1 MPSSEQWLTVQ
12 NDVWD
17 FDAESQSVGL
27 ELDQLQQRLEGLKRR
42 EAELR
47 FALRALRRAAARGE
61 MPVLGTTVELEVWAQ
76 LAVAEGLELTPEVLR
91 GIPQEGSFV
100 GAVLSAL
107 TREDP
112 ACEAWVR
119 NCLRGEVL
127 DSLKQLLGAERLRRR
142 PSRSARLSRAGSQP
156 GIGKTRSQ
164 EMPQLSVAA
173 FIGEPEEA
181 LPSPPSSP
189 KAARDGREV
198 ELAEP
203 ETWRQEWGRRNTD
216 FHLAG
221 RGPDIGSI
229 ARAVVQSLVQKADA
243 APPRLCRLAAALSGM
258 DKGQEVLGRLLL
270 TNWLAPALLNPGL
283 ALGLG
288 LAEICP
294 TGATEASRAMLTALA
309 KLLGAAVAGGDEE
322 KPLQTLLESLARRA
336 QVAADL
342 ETPRAGEA
350 DLPACVVLWSS
361 ELQALGSSLSEFAE
375 LQLSPELLRLVARRP
390 SGLGNSAVVCWLR
403 HASAPKRP
411 SVSPNPEAPCDALR
425 KSFEGPPSR
434 PRAVQGP
441 GNLQGALLLL
451 RQLLAEPR
459 RLFSRR
465 RDGPRGGP
473 ACAARKRGVIAAA
486 EDRAFGGGL
495 GAPLGAELLQLCGA
509 AGGRGGAGAVRLSP
523 GVAGEGPSAPGVPG
537 AQAAWPTPGG
547 APGRTALPR
556 GHPVPAPLCQGRL
569 DPALRAVPADALGGP
584 RISAGALCGGAPEH
598 ERAADKSQEER
609 SGLPSKELITLLV
622 EVICK
627 HCRLSQ
633 FFQDSSNR
641 QDDEAVPPQKL
652 LEGDERLLADCVAR
666 FVFHQLH
673 HRLFPTEPT
682 VDDMR
687 IRAQISRFSWLRPRH
702 LELPRQL
709 ADTEQAEQ
717 AVELLQTLHS
727 LRSPTEMLEVL
738 AQAFRITTQ
747 AACLKA
753 QLVAGGLCKTSQDN
767 AFGADEAVPLF
778 ILIIVRANPPMMASV
793 LSYAERFTTR
803 DQQRTEQGYALAQA
817 QAAVSFSASLRAQEL
832 SNLAPGEWEGHILD
846 DPEPAACTT
855 SASRIAGVALGSEG
869 WCQVMLVAAGPEV
882 TVAVG
887 WRRESCNLRPNTFCD
902 FTHWQMR
909 NVIAELKGL
918 ESLGQSAGE
927 PGPLAEDGRLQLA
940 APGARHS
947 LLGKPKGLGF
957 ACGTTPKQLLPQF
970 DAVSVDAEGL
980 PKVLFSSVALVAPF
994 LRRSFRPKPSPRE
1007 LVDPE
1012 LVASTEFFAV
1022 FPGNEPAVEASLCAC
1037 VPLPKMQQS
1046 LDALQAIL
1054 GAKTPSESEWGPPRI
1069 GSLGIALLRCRVP
1082 ETLEG
1087 QVLQP
1092 VASARRGQR
1101 LRVLSSAFG
1110 LLKASIFLGAETTA
1124 MVAAVDEASG
1134 LLLLDTRSLPGAEGA
1149 VALEAGQP
1157 CALLAPPL
1165 RAEEQAV
1172 GGGGSRWALCPAVP
1186 VRGVLR
1192 AVQGSFASSCLPQSL
1207 QAGALRP
1214 GEIPRCERRRIP
1226 SSF

>member
-61 MPVLGTTVELEVWAQ
+61 MPVLGTTVELEALGRAEASAWAQVFAQRPAKAAAAREGHCAEVWAQ

-569 DPALRAVPADALGGP
+569 DTALRAMPADALGGP
-584 RISAGALCGGAPEH
+584 RISAGALRGGAPEH
-598 ERAADKSQEER
+598 ERAANKSQAPQR
-609 SGLPSKELITLLV
+609 SLWRVRTGGALRLTIQGPSGAPKLLPLPSL
-622 EVICK
+622 
-627 HCRLSQ
+627 
-633 FFQDSSNR
+633 
-641 QDDEAVPPQKL
+641 
-652 LEGDERLLADCVAR
+652 
-666 FVFHQLH
+666 
-673 HRLFPTEPT
+673 
-682 VDDMR
+682 
-687 IRAQISRFSWLRPRH
+687 
-702 LELPRQL
+702 
-709 ADTEQAEQ
+709 
-717 AVELLQTLHS
+717 
-727 LRSPTEMLEVL
+727 
-738 AQAFRITTQ
+738 
-747 AACLKA
+747 
-753 QLVAGGLCKTSQDN
+753 
-767 AFGADEAVPLF
+767 
-778 ILIIVRANPPMMASV
+778 
-793 LSYAERFTTR
+793 
-803 DQQRTEQGYALAQA
+803 
-817 QAAVSFSASLRAQEL
+817 
-832 SNLAPGEWEGHILD
+832 
-846 DPEPAACTT
+846 
-855 SASRIAGVALGSEG
+855 
-869 WCQVMLVAAGPEV
+869 
-882 TVAVG
+882 
-887 WRRESCNLRPNTFCD
+887 
-902 FTHWQMR
+902 
-909 NVIAELKGL
+909 
-918 ESLGQSAGE
+918 
-927 PGPLAEDGRLQLA
+927 
-940 APGARHS
+940 
-947 LLGKPKGLGF
+947 
-957 ACGTTPKQLLPQF
+957 
-970 DAVSVDAEGL
+970 
-980 PKVLFSSVALVAPF
+980 
-994 LRRSFRPKPSPRE
+994 
-1007 LVDPE
+1007 
-1012 LVASTEFFAV
+1012 
-1022 FPGNEPAVEASLCAC
+1022 
-1037 VPLPKMQQS
+1037 
-1046 LDALQAIL
+1046 
-1054 GAKTPSESEWGPPRI
+1054 
-1069 GSLGIALLRCRVP
+1069 
-1082 ETLEG
+1082 
-1087 QVLQP
+1087 
-1092 VASARRGQR
+1092 
-1101 LRVLSSAFG
+1101 
-1110 LLKASIFLGAETTA
+1110 
-1124 MVAAVDEASG
+1124 
-1134 LLLLDTRSLPGAEGA
+1134 
-1149 VALEAGQP
+1149 
-1157 CALLAPPL
+1157 
-1165 RAEEQAV
+1165 
-1172 GGGGSRWALCPAVP
+1172 GGGGRKH
-1186 VRGVLR
+1186 
-1192 AVQGSFASSCLPQSL
+1192 
-1207 QAGALRP
+1207 
-1214 GEIPRCERRRIP
+1214 RC
-1226 SSF
+1226 